1 MRKEFSTKWKAS
13 KQPRKQRK
21 YKANMPLHLKHK
33 LMSAHLSKELGAK
46 YKRRSFPLKKGD
58 TVKVTK
64 GEFRGKTGKINI
76 ADLKKLRV
84 AVEGLQ
90 KQKKDGTKVN
100 VYFRPSNLIMTELNL
115 EDKERDKALKR
126 NMNKEAE
133 K

>member
-1 MRKEFSTKWKAS
+1 MKKEFSTKWKAS

-33 LMSAHLSKELGAK
+33 LMSAHLSKELRAK

>member
-1 MRKEFSTKWKAS
+1 
-13 KQPRKQRK
+13 
-21 YKANMPLHLKHK
+21 MPLHLKHK
-33 LMSAHLSKELGAK
+33 LMSAHLSKELRAK